1 MLQNYGNPNHYK
13 KLSTKYIRSVIVNG
27 EKLQKTGN
35 IFENSAYAGVGQDK
49 GTPERTDKAF
59 GEAQYASSQ
68 AYRPLQPKHHGS
80 QKRRL
85 KELSGCVEVA
95 VFDQVER
102 MRVQWARER
111 GEYEKLSR
119 SEVVGTLV
127 TRGVQGHIDMQYGTL
142 LEPIIKKVIK
152 EQIQGIT
159 NRALYF
165 ALQAFYSADESRI
178 INTKVLSY
186 LFGQDTEIYNQ
197 FVKDARE
204 EARNNITKPV
214 EDKYAF
220 SANMWP

>member
-1 MLQNYGNPNHYK
+1 
-13 KLSTKYIRSVIVNG
+13 
-27 EKLQKTGN
+27 
-35 IFENSAYAGVGQDK
+35 
-49 GTPERTDKAF
+49 
-59 GEAQYASSQ
+59 
-68 AYRPLQPKHHGS
+68 
-80 QKRRL
+80 
-85 KELSGCVEVA
+85 
-95 VFDQVER
+95 

-111 GEYEKLSR
+111 GEDEKLSR

-214 EDKYAF
+214 EDKYAV
-220 SANMWP
+220 SSNMWP